1 MTKRIRCSVCECADQ
16 EILVRQPLEV
26 PAGRCTYSGYDIV
39 SCVRCGFIYAD
50 TALDQHAL
58 DAHYEAPTY
67 RYAHDVAASP
77 DSDVDVAR
85 FRACAASLAP
95 LLPHGATVM
104 DVGCGTGLLLAMF
117 QDLGFHCRGIDQSPV
132 AAEAGMKKYGIG
144 IDVGSVFDLPAGNE
158 FDLVT
163 TSHVLEH
170 IVDLPAFL
178 HCMWS
183 LTKPEGFLYVEV
195 PNAGDFLRFA
205 DPQSPGKWMYLRDL
219 YTHFTPEHVN
229 FFSLVSLG
237 NLMLRHGFDEV
248 RCEAHPLGVIA
259 SVWRRRPI
267 TTDNETAKGVLAY
280 AEASRRIQ
288 QSALDT
294 IRDLVRSGNPI
305 LVWGA
310 GLHTQRLLAGELAGA
325 NIQGF
330 IDSDPAYQGTTLVG
344 KPILAPGAVVSSIPI
359 LVSSYRSENKI
370 VQYARSAGIQNQ
382 MITLYSNPPAW

>member
-1 MTKRIRCSVCECADQ
+1 MTKRKRCSVCECADR
-16 EILVRQPLEV
+16 EILVAQPLEV
-26 PAGRCTYSGYDIV
+26 PAERCTYTGYDIV
-39 SCVRCGFIYAD
+39 ACTRCGFIYAD
-50 TALDQHAL
+50 TSLNQQAL

-77 DSDVDVAR
+77 DSEVDALR

-95 LLPHGATVM
+95 LLPHDATVM

-117 QDLGFHCRGIDQSPV
+117 RELGFDCRGIDQSPV
-132 AAEAGMKKYGIG
+132 AAEAGMKKYGVR

-158 FDLVT
+158 FDLVA

-178 HCMWS
+178 QCMWS
-183 LTKPEGFLYVEV
+183 LTKPDGFLYVEV

-205 DPQSPGKWMYLRDL
+205 DPQSPGEWMYLRDL

-229 FFSLVSLG
+229 FFSLVSLR

-259 SVWRRRPI
+259 SVWRRRNI
-267 TTDNETAKGVLAY
+267 VTDTNTAKEVVAY
-280 AEASRRIQ
+280 AAASRRIQ

-294 IRDLVRSGNPI
+294 IRDLVQSGDPI

-310 GLHTQRLLAGELAGA
+310 GLHTQRLLTGELTGA
-325 NIQGF
+325 NIQAF
-330 IDSDPAYQGTTLVG
+330 IDSDAAYRGTTLAG
-344 KPILAPGAVVSSIPI
+344 KPIVAPGEVVSGLPI
-359 LVSSYRSENKI
+359 LVSSYRSEDKI
-370 VQYARSAGIQNQ
+370 VQYARSAGIQNR
-382 MITLYSNPPAW
+382 MITLYS